1 MQLALD
7 TVCSCFP
14 DHYAIRQ
21 YGYIRNTLLAYPVL
35 YEESYTWKENLL
47 YIARTDILPKTN
59 LPENMSLI
67 CVSRRL
73 PKEWADSNNHIILLL
88 NDTTVFSAF
97 NTVFAIFQDF
107 QNWERRLLT
116 ELGKDNDFDIQT
128 FLRLGEEKLQ
138 NPISVSDS
146 ALRIILTSD
155 TKQQNNPPS
164 IDKTINIS
172 ADFFPRIQDFCQ
184 TERLI
189 KTPYLSQL
197 TSENG
202 IHHYCCNLYPM
213 DYFAGCVWISEVNR
227 PFHNADYSLADFYF
241 SHFQKAYYKFLQME
255 KTTNKMAS
263 CVLKNILDHKLLSSE
278 EEAWLTLEPDEA
290 WMFFRLKAH
299 PLKKPMPLDYMCAMV
314 NILLPDTAYAVIYN
328 NSIRGLWKC
337 KKGTDNTDLQNLQA
351 LKELLL

>member
-116 ELGKDNDFDIQT
+116 EL
-128 FLRLGEEKLQ
+128 
-138 NPISVSDS
+138 
-146 ALRIILTSD
+146 
-155 TKQQNNPPS
+155 
-164 IDKTINIS
+164 
-172 ADFFPRIQDFCQ
+172 
-184 TERLI
+184 
-189 KTPYLSQL
+189 
-197 TSENG
+197 
-202 IHHYCCNLYPM
+202 
-213 DYFAGCVWISEVNR
+213 
-227 PFHNADYSLADFYF
+227 
-241 SHFQKAYYKFLQME
+241 E
-255 KTTNKMAS
+255 KTMILISRLFYGWEK
-263 CVLKNILDHKLLSSE
+263 KNCRIPFLCRILPCES
-278 EEAWLTLEPDEA
+278 
-290 WMFFRLKAH
+290 F
-299 PLKKPMPLDYMCAMV
+299 
-314 NILLPDTAYAVIYN
+314 
-328 NSIRGLWKC
+328 
-337 KKGTDNTDLQNLQA
+337 
-351 LKELLL
+351 